1 MDGLNCLQ
9 SIYKSNEKQE
19 KTMPNWIQNELVA
32 YNLDPR
38 VKTILEATFKQDDPF
53 QTICP
58 MPEILNDT
66 QSPTPYRLREMLG
79 GSSRILAVLDDLSVS
94 SINRKDEW
102 RQKILE
108 IGVDEMVRRIKE
120 DKSIGEHEA
129 DEFEFAIRA
138 IATTGYSNWYDWRL
152 DNWGVKWDA
161 SEQMLEDEP
170 LFKDESLGNPDLV
183 VTFNTPWGPPTGIL
197 QNLTKQYPEATFI
210 LRWADEDDYGYGQG
224 ILYAEAGIVT
234 EREIEDK
241 KEFLKILLG
250 YCDDEDED
258 EDE

>member
-1 MDGLNCLQ
+1 
-9 SIYKSNEKQE
+9 
-19 KTMPNWIQNELVA
+19 MPNWIKNELVA

-79 GSSRILAVLDDLSVS
+79 GSSRILTELDDLSVS
-94 SINRKDEW
+94 ANRKDKW

-108 IGVDEMVRRIKE
+108 IGVDEMVRRIRE

-129 DEFEFAIRA
+129 DEFELAIRA
-138 IATTGYSNWYDWRL
+138 IAKTGYANWYDWRL

-161 SEQMLEDEP
+161 SELTFEDEP

-183 VTFNTPWGPPTGIL
+183 MSFNTPWGPPTGIL
-197 QNLTKQYPEATFI
+197 RNLTKQYPDAVFI
-210 LRWADEDDYGYGQG
+210 LRWADEDNYGYGQG
-224 ILYAEAGIVT
+224 ILYAEAGIIT
-234 EREIEDK
+234 KRKIEDTE
-241 KEFLKILLG
+241 EFLKTLIG
-250 YCDDEDED
+250 YCDYGDEDE
-258 EDE
+258 EDNEEF

>member
-1 MDGLNCLQ
+1 
-9 SIYKSNEKQE
+9 
-19 KTMPNWIQNELVA
+19 MPNWIQNELVA

-38 VKTILEATFKQDDPF
+38 VKTILEAIFKQDDPF

-66 QSPTPYRLREMLG
+66 QSPTPYCLEEMLRE
-79 GSSRILAVLDDLSVS
+79 LSC
-94 SINRKDEW
+94 NENEW
-102 RQKILE
+102 RQKILN
-108 IGVDEMVRRIKE
+108 IGVDEVIRRSKKIKVRDEDEANKIKL
-120 DKSIGEHEA
+120 
-129 DEFEFAIRA
+129 AIKA
-138 IATTGYSNWYDWRL
+138 IAETGYSNWYDWCL

-161 SEQMLEDEP
+161 SEQMVEDEP

-183 VTFNTPWGPPTGIL
+183 VSFNTPWGPPTGIL

-241 KEFLKILLG
+241 KEFLKTLLG
-250 YCDDEDED
+250 YCDDEDD
-258 EDE
+258 EDDEEEF